1 MTNNEKD
8 FVKSIVEHS
17 DNIKKAQEYIEEKFG
32 INTKYNEE
40 TNTINLWTENINES
54 LQLVAAKNYLMT
66 TVGEDM
72 INVKYGTK

>member
-32 INTKYNEE
+32 INTKYDEE